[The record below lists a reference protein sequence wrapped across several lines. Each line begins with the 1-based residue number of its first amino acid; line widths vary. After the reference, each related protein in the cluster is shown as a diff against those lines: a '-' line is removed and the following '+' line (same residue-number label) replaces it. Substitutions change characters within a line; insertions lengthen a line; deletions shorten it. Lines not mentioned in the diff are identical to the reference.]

1 MTDGECWQWVYANP
15 PPKRV
20 GRILPEICFTGFRPE
35 EKVRIESK
43 AEDNGYKVVKS
54 VTVKLKYLVIGE
66 APGPSKL
73 TKAKEQGVLIITAND
88 FIESLKIK

>member
-1 MTDGECWQWVYANP
+1 MA
-15 PPKRV
+15 
-20 GRILPEICFTGFRPE
+20 F
-35 EKVRIESK
+35 ES
-43 AEDNGYKVVKS
+43 YKVVKS